1 MIDLSPTHLGC
12 QAKQLLTVMSKYQKI
27 TINAIQIQQKFH
39 LLWKYFNHSE
49 VYDGIKICSQLHFF
63 IYESINTC
71 KHVETLCLHTDFVFF
86 SISKLQNRNSDSYF
100 FKNKQYF

>member
-49 VYDGIKICSQLHFF
+49 VYDGIKICS
-63 IYESINTC
+63 
-71 KHVETLCLHTDFVFF
+71 
-86 SISKLQNRNSDSYF
+86 
-100 FKNKQYF
+100 